1 MFKNVITA
9 TLTVGLCCSNLAN
22 ATLEENYITDT
33 LPDRY
38 INNIINNIDI
48 PPVNI
53 NYLKIQQ
60 FYDKYD
66 GVLSYDFLSYI
77 DTVLKEEG
85 IADKVSLPMM
95 IALIDV
101 ESKFDHNRESSVG
114 AYGLCQI
121 MPGTAASINKL
132 YKRDLDRMDDY
143 DNVRLS
149 VIYLKDLYM
158 RYKYTEAVIRFYN
171 GGSLWR
177 KKPATKVYYN
187 VIMRKCNA
195 IKEALRT

>member
-1 MFKNVITA
+1 MVKNIITT

-22 ATLEENYITDT
+22 ATLEEAFVTDT

-38 INNIINNIDI
+38 LQGVVNNIDI

-60 FYDKYD
+60 FYGKYD

-77 DTVLKEEG
+77 DAVLKEEG
-85 IADKVSLPMM
+85 IAHKVSLPMM
-95 IALIDV
+95 VALIDV
-101 ESKFDHNRESSVG
+101 ESKFDHHRESSVG

-132 YKRDLDRMDDY
+132 YNRDLDRMDDY

-158 RYKYTEAVIRFYN
+158 RYKHTENVIRFYN
-171 GGSLWR
+171 GGTKWR
-177 KKPATKVYYN
+177 KIPSTKTYYQI
-187 VIMRKCNA
+187 IMRKSSA
-195 IKEALRT
+195 IEEAIRT